1 MKYQGTIEVHALP
14 LADRYHNSL
23 RWKKWLID
31 RGVDVCRPSRGIW
44 RFHPFWVDHWTRPWP
59 KTRYMICQTLA
70 WSFVAFPCLCA
81 GFVSF
86 TTPNVGLGCRS
97 ANHIAYAGLAL
108 LAAWLRVFSGDKDKR
123 TGWKGV
129 AWKVHQVVVWINAIV
144 VMMGGTALQLMGA
157 YRTCFCAA
165 GFFAT
170 PETLISLGRNTFE
183 QQFWAEAVWL
193 NMAYLAYGWIVV
205 VALAALVVRL
215 YISYTIRGFLD
226 I

>member
-1 MKYQGTIEVHALP
+1 
-14 LADRYHNSL
+14 
-23 RWKKWLID
+23 
-31 RGVDVCRPSRGIW
+31 
-44 RFHPFWVDHWTRPWP
+44 
-59 KTRYMICQTLA
+59 
-70 WSFVAFPCLCA
+70 
-81 GFVSF
+81 
-86 TTPNVGLGCRS
+86 
-97 ANHIAYAGLAL
+97 LAL

-129 AWKVHQVVVWINAIV
+129 TWKVQQVVVWINAIV
-144 VMMGGTALQLMGA
+144 VMIGGTALQLMGA